1 MKIFSY
7 ILLLIAI
14 IFGIGYFLLFT
25 QSGNDIIKPYLSSLI
40 SQKTAQKVVINKLTL
55 KTDHIN
61 TSLNIND
68 SIDINIDGAI
78 NLFKKSFDLNYT
90 AKADKIKTKDKTINA
105 NINIAGKIEGNIKD
119 IKINGNGEA
128 LSSPID
134 YSLQIVN
141 NEIENINLQTKKAK
155 IEELL
160 AVIGKKEYIKGDFDL
175 LINIPKFNPNSLK
188 GKASLKIYKSI
199 LNSQALKEDFKIEL
213 PKNSFLQGDVISN
226 LKGNHIETSA
236 NIESSFGYIKVKNA
250 KTDISQK
257 EIKIDSDYL
266 ILAKLKS
273 LQKIA
278 NLPLRGEVKAKGDI
292 HIKGKDFQI
301 SAISSSFGGESYLK
315 TDGKRVNINIKEA
328 LIEKILYIL
337 GENPLSKGKIDL
349 QANINISP
357 LTGEAKIET
366 KEAVLNQALIKK
378 EFKIKL
384 PKDSSYKLSAF
395 IKFLKDKIDLKANL
409 KSFIDMKIYNGI
421 YDLKTQIF
429 KAKYEAYI
437 KDLSTLQPIIN
448 KKLKGDMKIE
458 GEITKTKKDLIIDG
472 KSQKFG
478 GNIDFVIKNGKLKLQ
493 AKHINV
499 VKILDMALYPKIAD
513 GVADIEASYD
523 LISQRGEAFA
533 KIERAKIL
541 RNTLTDMI
549 AAFTKYDF
557 TKEKFNE
564 TTLKSIINKEHV
576 TFNLLARSEHS
587 YISFKNGKIDTKNET
602 IKAPFD
608 ILIKKKDIKGSIEGR
623 INKPKIKINTSKYL
637 KEKAINKVEKLLE
650 KKFGKEG
657 EKNDKIEKIKGILE
671 LFKK

>member
-7 ILLLIAI
+7 ILLFIAI
-14 IFGIGYFLLFT
+14 IFGIGYFFLFT
-25 QSGNDIIKPYLSSLI
+25 QSGNNIIKPYLSSLI
-40 SQKTAQKVVINKLTL
+40 SQKTGQKVVINKLTL
-55 KTDHIN
+55 KTNHIN

-68 SIDINIDGAI
+68 SIDLNINGAI

-90 AKADKIKTKDKTINA
+90 AKADKIQTKDKTLNA
-105 NINIAGKIEGNIKD
+105 NLNILGKIEGDIKNIKID
-119 IKINGNGEA
+119 GKGDA
-128 LSSPID
+128 LSSTIN

-141 NEIENINLQTKKAK
+141 NQIENINLQTKKAK

-160 AVIGKKEYIKGDFDL
+160 AIAGERDYIKGNFDL
-175 LINIPKFNPNSLK
+175 LINIPKFNPNKLM

-199 LNSQALKEDFKIEL
+199 LNTKALKEDFKIDL
-213 PKNSFLQGDVISN
+213 PENSFLQGDSISN
-226 LKGNHIETSA
+226 LKGNYIETSA
-236 NIESSFGYIKVKNA
+236 NIESSLGYLKIKKA

-266 ILAKLKS
+266 ILAKLKP
-273 LQKIA
+273 LQKVA
-278 NLPLRGEVKAKGDI
+278 NLPLRGEIKARGDI
-292 HIKGKDFQI
+292 HIKGKNFQI
-301 SAISSSFGGESYLK
+301 NAISNSLGGESRFK
-315 TDGKRVNINIKEA
+315 SDGKKVDIEIKEA
-328 LIEKILYIL
+328 LIEKILYLL
-337 GENPLSKGKIDL
+337 GENPLSKGKINL
-349 QANINISP
+349 RANINISP
-357 LTGEAKIET
+357 LTGKAKIET
-366 KEAVLNQALIKK
+366 KEAVLNRALIEK

-384 PKDSSYKLSAF
+384 PKDSSYKLTAF
-395 IKFLKDKIDLKANL
+395 MKFLKDKIDLTANL
-409 KSFIDMKIYNGI
+409 KSFIEMKIYNGI

-437 KDLSTLQPIIN
+437 KDLSTLQSIIN
-448 KKLKGDMKIE
+448 KRLKGDMKIE

-513 GVADIEASYD
+513 GVANIEASYN
-523 LISQRGEAFA
+523 LISHKGEAFA

-541 RNTLTDMI
+541 RNALTDMI
-549 AAFTKYDF
+549 TAFTKYDF

-564 TTLKSIINKEHV
+564 TTLKSIIDKEHV
-576 TFNLLARSEHS
+576 VFNLLARSEHS
-587 YISFKNGKIDTKNET
+587 YISFKDGKINTKNET

-608 ILIKKKDIKGSIEGR
+608 IMIKKKDIKGSIEGK